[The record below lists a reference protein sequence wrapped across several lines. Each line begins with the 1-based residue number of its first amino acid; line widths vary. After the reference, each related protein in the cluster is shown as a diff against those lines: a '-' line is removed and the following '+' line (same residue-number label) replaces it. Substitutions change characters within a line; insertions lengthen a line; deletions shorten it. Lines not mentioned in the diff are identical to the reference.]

1 MYRYILFDLDGTLT
15 DSKEGIFNC
24 IRYALDRMGEP
35 VPEESI
41 LRRFIGP
48 PLPDS
53 FARYCGFS
61 PEKSHHAADLFRE
74 RYGPVGKFENT
85 PAPGMA
91 DLCARLNRRGFVLAL
106 ASSKPENMCRPI
118 CERFGFAPSLREIVG
133 SPPDG
138 DWDKAR
144 VIREAMSRLGLS
156 DADRPAV
163 LMTGDRRYDVEGA
176 RQCGLDCVC
185 VEFFGYAEP
194 GELRQAG
201 AVAVVRSVEELER
214 FFLAH
219 GPG

>member
-1 MYRYILFDLDGTLT
+1 
-15 DSKEGIFNC
+15 
-24 IRYALDRMGEP
+24 
-35 VPEESI
+35 
-41 LRRFIGP
+41 
-48 PLPDS
+48 
-53 FARYCGFS
+53 
-61 PEKSHHAADLFRE
+61 
-74 RYGPVGKFENT
+74 
-85 PAPGMA
+85 MA

-176 RQCGLDCVC
+176 RQCGLDC
-185 VEFFGYAEP
+185 P